1 MLRERLERC
10 IESGTKHGIME
21 ALHDLKIHNVPDRGE
36 IKKAKDKIGFFD
48 DRKFASEIEKFHTR
62 GIVQ

>member
-36 IKKAKDKIGFFD
+36 IKKAKDKIGFFC
-48 DRKFASEIEKFHTR
+48 
-62 GIVQ
+62 

>member
-21 ALHDLKIHNVPDRGE
+21 ALNDLKIHNVPDRGE

-48 DRKFASEIEKFHTR
+48 GRNLHQKLKYFI

>member
-1 MLRERLERC
+1 MLRERIERC

-21 ALHDLKIHNVPDRGE
+21 ALNDFKIHNVPDRGE

-48 DRKFASEIEKFHTR
+48 DRNLHQKLKYFIQE
-62 GIVQ
+62 V

>member
-10 IESGTKHGIME
+10 IQSGTKHGIME
-21 ALHDLKIHNVPDRGE
+21 ALNDLNIHNVPDRGE

-48 DRKFASEIEKFHTR
+48 GRNLHQKLNYFIQE
-62 GIVQ
+62 V